1 MAGQSGTQEQRTA
14 APAGMPVT
22 LAENRRRKTGAAG
35 LSLVSNTLLVL
46 LKLGVG
52 LGTGSIGVLS
62 EALHSATDL
71 LASAVAFFSV
81 RASDVPPDVE
91 HPYGHGKIESLSG
104 LAEAGFIALAA
115 AYIIYEA
122 IERLRGHGGAAVANT
137 LPGLGVMAF
146 SALVN
151 TALSWHLRRTAK
163 QTGSPALEADGRHL
177 QTDVITSLGVLVG
190 LALVRLTGYGWF
202 DAVTALLVAVFILP
216 TAYMLAREAFHP
228 LLDARLPA
236 EEESLIREVLESD
249 PRVLGYHK
257 LRTRKAGS
265 QRHADVHVQV
275 DDNYTLVEAHD
286 LIEELEDR
294 IREAL
299 PNIHVYIHV
308 EPYHAEMR
316 HQHEAHG
323 VPMPPLSETA
333 APPPSEVSADD
344 RTADNPPSPPEPPA
358 SSGKQTGSRG

>member
-1 MAGQSGTQEQRTA
+1 MAGQPGAQQQRTA
-14 APAGMPVT
+14 ATAARTAT
-22 LAENRRRKTGAAG
+22 LAENRRRKTVAAG

-52 LGTGSIGVLS
+52 LATGSIGVLS

-81 RASDVPPDVE
+81 RASDVPPDLE

-104 LAEAGFIALAA
+104 LAEAAFITLAA

-122 IERLRGHGGAAVANT
+122 IEKLRGHSAPVANT
-137 LPGLGVMAF
+137 LPGLAVMAF

-177 QTDVITSLGVLVG
+177 QTDVLTSLGVLAG
-190 LALVRLTGYGWF
+190 LALVRLTGHGWF
-202 DAVTALLVAVFILP
+202 DPATALIVAVFILP
-216 TAYMLAREAFHP
+216 TAYMLGREAFHP
-228 LLDARLPA
+228 LLDVRLPA
-236 EEESLIREVLESD
+236 EEESLIRKVLESD
-249 PRVLGYHK
+249 RRVLDYHK

-275 DDNYTLVEAHD
+275 DDNYSLLEAHD
-286 LIEELEDR
+286 LTEELEDR
-294 IREAL
+294 IREAF
-299 PNIHVYIHV
+299 PNIHVHIHI

-316 HQHEAHG
+316 HQQEAHG
-323 VPMPPLSETA
+323 VTISPPPSA
-333 APPPSEVSADD
+333 APPEEASRAE
-344 RTADNPPSPPEPPA
+344 TASHPSPPEPPA
-358 SSGKQTGSRG
+358 SSGEQTGARG